1 MASKRNDVIKAI
13 NKAYPEL
20 NLGTTE
26 EFNGSTNGIWVRGT
40 EDDLRA
46 KDEFNLFDYYNEDY
60 NEKRYVFGVHK
71 DIRNIVEPLGWFFE
85 WNDPG
90 TIMIWEA

>member
-20 NLGTTE
+20 KLGTTE
-26 EFNGSTNGIWVRGT
+26 EFNGSENGIWVRGT
-40 EDDLRA
+40 EDDLNA
-46 KDEFNLFDYYNEDY
+46 KDGFNLFDYYVEGLA
-60 NEKRYVFGVHK
+60 ERRYTFGVHNEIMK
-71 DIRNIVEPLGWFFE
+71 VVEDLGWFFE

-90 TIMIWEA
+90 TVMIWEA